1 MLQPH
6 RKTIVDTLDEDLLRV
21 EYERCNPGDTLDALV
36 HRAAFSKEDRRRLE
50 DWRAAIR
57 AGLASRS

>member
-1 MLQPH
+1 MAD
-6 RKTIVDTLDEDLLRV
+6 RKDEDMLRA
-21 EYERCNPGDTLDALV
+21 EYERCNPGDTLEALV

-57 AGLASRS
+57 ARLASRS